1 MNIQNKFYKKYYTK
15 KISKINDLQYLIRKK
30 IANYQKNS
38 MMATN
43 LNNQI
48 AYSVAIIFFKKINFK
63 WCNNF
68 LFN

>member
-15 KISKINDLQYLIRKK
+15 KISKINNLQYLIRKK

-48 AYSVAIIFFKKINFK
+48 AYSVTIIFFKK
-63 WCNNF
+63 
-68 LFN
+68 